1 MAPRPA
7 KRQRRSTIA
16 LSDDN
21 DADSEPPSSKHAK
34 ASFQREITLDGRTST
49 TVSPIKSTKTR
60 SAAKRAAASSS
71 PISSPEKTRKN
82 TRVKDEPVK
91 NKSLHNFFGKASE
104 EQRWRKKSQT
114 PDLEV
119 ENSAELS
126 DAIEDDDLSD
136 ETLQELGLKIDKSSN
151 PLERRNPTL
160 LSSSRNH
167 KERTNEGS
175 LPSSQRFV
183 KPAVPTR
190 NSTTAT
196 NADRAEGEGHAP
208 WADRY
213 GPTNLEELMVHK
225 KKVTDVQSWL
235 QGKIDGR
242 NNQKLLVLKGPA
254 GSGKTTTVSLL
265 AKAMG
270 LQVVSWHNPAVS
282 ELGAN
287 NSISAQFDEF
297 LSRGGQFGS
306 LAFDHDISA
315 GQAPE
320 GAIGN
325 QILVIE
331 EFPATMTR
339 SSSALHSFRSVI
351 SRFLARAKAA
361 PAIALRGQQSSND
374 VSPPVVIIISETL
387 LSSSTALADSFTAH
401 RLLGPEILNHSFVTA
416 MDFNPVAATLMTKA
430 LDLVVK
436 KEARDSRRR
445 RTPGPGVIARLA
457 EIGDIRS
464 AVNSLE
470 FLCLKGDNISEW
482 SGTVAAKVKR
492 TSKDNVALT
501 ETEKNSLELVSQR
514 ETTLDMFHATGKIVY
529 NKREDPRVLD
539 TRAEP
544 PPKPPDHLMHL
555 YTPKVSQV
563 DIEAL
568 LSETGTDIQTF
579 ISTVHENYI
588 LSCSGDNF
596 EVNFDGCSDIL
607 SVSDILNPECRP
619 NRRGNTSNPNAGI
632 IQSNFQ
638 AGSSDTLR
646 QDEISF
652 NVATRGLLSNLP
664 FPVNRAGAAI
674 PGGKRGDEFK
684 MFYPASLRLWKPIEE
699 MHGLLEMFVYGD
711 GIAPS
716 RPATSA
722 ADGPIS
728 DGGVATWQSRN
739 VAENS
744 MSMTTATTTAIK
756 SEPPDQDIRYPTLVD
771 LGNDQG
777 SPPPPTIH
785 AKDTLTLELL
795 PYRTRILS
803 ARHEDTSSL
812 EKITKFK
819 PTSYLSTTEENP
831 EDDDDMMATSTGV
844 AALPRATAAGPKTT
858 SGRNGPPNLEAPSV
872 GVEKMY
878 ISDDDIEDD

>member
-16 LSDDN
+16 LSDED
-21 DADSEPPSSKHAK
+21 DADFGLPSSKQAK
-34 ASFQREITLDGRTST
+34 GGSQREITRDGRTST
-49 TVSPIKSTKTR
+49 TVSPIKGTR
-60 SAAKRAAASSS
+60 TRPALKKAAATSS
-71 PISSPEKTRKN
+71 PISSPEKSRKN
-82 TRVKDEPVK
+82 TKVKDDAVK

-119 ENSAELS
+119 ENGAELS

-136 ETLQELGLKIDKSSN
+136 ETLQELGLKIDKSSK
-151 PLERRNPTL
+151 PVERRNPGL
-160 LSSSRNH
+160 LPSVGGH
-167 KERTNEGS
+167 KAGTNGGS
-175 LPSSQRFV
+175 LPSSQRFI
-183 KPAVPTR
+183 KPAVTAR
-190 NSTTAT
+190 NFINAT
-196 NADRAEGEGHAP
+196 NADRAEVDGHAP

-213 GPTNLEELMVHK
+213 GPNDLEELMVHK
-225 KKVTDVQSWL
+225 KKVADVQSWL
-235 QGKIDGR
+235 QSKIDGR

-254 GSGKTTTVSLL
+254 GSGKTMTVSLL

-282 ELGAN
+282 ESGPN

-297 LSRGGQFGS
+297 LNRGGQFGS
-306 LAFDHDISA
+306 LAFDHDVST

-320 GAIGN
+320 RAISN

-339 SSSALHSFRSVI
+339 SSSALQSFRAVI
-351 SRFLARAKAA
+351 SRFLARAKPA
-361 PAIALRGQQSSND
+361 PAMVFRGHQSSD
-374 VSPPVVIIISETL
+374 EISPPVVIIISETL

-401 RLLGPEILNHSFVTA
+401 RLLGPEILNHSFVTT

-445 RTPGPGVIARLA
+445 RTPGPAVIARLA

-470 FLCLKGDNISEW
+470 FLCLKGDIGTEW
-482 SGTVAAKVKR
+482 SGTVAAKLKR
-492 TSKDNVALT
+492 SSKDHAALT
-501 ETEKNSLELVSQR
+501 ETERNSLALLSQR

-588 LSCSGDNF
+588 LSCGGDNF
-596 EVNFDGCSDIL
+596 EVSFEGCSDIL
-607 SVSDILNPECRP
+607 SVSDVLNPENRP
-619 NRRGNTSNPNAGI
+619 NRRGNAANPNAGI
-632 IQSNFQ
+632 VQSNFQ

-652 NVATRGLLSNLP
+652 NVATRGLLFSLP
-664 FPVNRAGAAI
+664 FPVNRSGAAV

-684 MFYPASLRLWKPIEE
+684 MFYPASLRLWKPMEE
-699 MHGLLEMFVYGD
+699 MHGLLDMFVYGD

-716 RPATSA
+716 RPATSG

-728 DGGVATWQSRN
+728 DGGVATWQSRIL
-739 VAENS
+739 AEDS
-744 MSMTTATTTAIK
+744 ISTTMPQPPIK
-756 SEPPDQDIRYPTLVD
+756 SEPSDQATRYPTLMGVGD
-771 LGNDQG
+771 EQDF
-777 SPPPPTIH
+777 PPPPTTH
-785 AKDTLTLELL
+785 AKDVLTLELL

-803 ARHEDTSSL
+803 ARHQDTTSL

-819 PTSYLSTTEENP
+819 PTSYLSTAEDHAEE
-831 EDDDDMMATSTGV
+831 EDDEAMAT
-844 AALPRATAAGPKTT
+844 ALPRATRAGSSTA
-858 SGRNGPPNLEAPSV
+858 SGRNAAVTRETPSM

>member
-7 KRQRRSTIA
+7 KRQRRSTTA
-16 LSDDN
+16 LSDDG
-21 DADSEPPSSKHAK
+21 DVDFDHPSSKQGK
-34 ASFQREITLDGRTST
+34 GSFQREITLDGRTST
-49 TVSPIKSTKTR
+49 TVSPVKSTKTR
-60 SAAKRAAASSS
+60 PVAKKTTALSS
-71 PISSPEKTRKN
+71 PIPSPEKSRKN
-82 TRVKDEPVK
+82 TKVKDEPVK
-91 NKSLHNFFGKASE
+91 NKSLHTFFGKASE

-114 PDLEV
+114 PELEV
-119 ENSAELS
+119 EISAELS

-136 ETLQELGLKIDKSSN
+136 ETLQDLGLKIDKSSK
-151 PLERRNPTL
+151 PLERRNPGL
-160 LSSSRNH
+160 LASGGSH
-167 KERTNEGS
+167 KAATNGGS

-183 KPAVPTR
+183 KPAVTSR
-190 NSTTAT
+190 TFT
-196 NADRAEGEGHAP
+196 NAPGADRAEVEGHAP

-213 GPTNLEELMVHK
+213 GPTSLEELMVHK
-225 KKVTDVQSWL
+225 KKVSDVQSWL
-235 QGKIDGR
+235 QGKIDGQ

-282 ELGAN
+282 ESGPY

-297 LSRGGQFGS
+297 LNRGGQFGS
-306 LAFDHDISA
+306 LAFDHDVSTGKA
-315 GQAPE
+315 ADGVTSD
-320 GAIGN
+320 

-339 SSSALHSFRSVI
+339 SSSALQSFRSVI
-351 SRFLARAKAA
+351 LRFLTRAKTA
-361 PAIALRGQQSSND
+361 PAMPFRGQQSSND
-374 VSPPVVIIISETL
+374 ISSPVVIIISETL

-401 RLLGPEILNHSFVTA
+401 RLLGPEILNHSFVTT

-430 LDLVVK
+430 LDIVVK

-457 EIGDIRS
+457 DIGDIRS
-464 AVNSLE
+464 AINSLE
-470 FLCLKGDNISEW
+470 FLCLKGDNDSEW

-492 TSKDNVALT
+492 SSKDNPVLT
-501 ETEKNSLELVSQR
+501 ETERNSLALVSQR

-568 LSETGTDIQTF
+568 LSEIGTDIQTF

-588 LSCSGDNF
+588 LSCGGDNF
-596 EVNFDGCSDIL
+596 EVSFEGCSEIL
-607 SVSDILNPECRP
+607 SVSDVLNPESRP

-652 NVATRGLLSNLP
+652 NVATRGLLFNLP
-664 FPVNRAGAAI
+664 FPVNRAGAAV

-699 MHGLLEMFVYGD
+699 VHGLLEMYVYGD
-711 GIAPS
+711 RIAPS
-716 RPATSA
+716 RPATSGT
-722 ADGPIS
+722 DGPFN
-728 DGGVATWQSRN
+728 DGGVATWQSRIL
-739 VAENS
+739 AGDLTS
-744 MSMTTATTTAIK
+744 TAMPPPGIK
-756 SEPPDQDIRYPTLVD
+756 SEPSDKDIRYTTLMD
-771 LGNDQG
+771 HGDEQNQDSL
-777 SPPPPTIH
+777 PPPTTH

-795 PYRTRILS
+795 PYRTRILA
-803 ARHEDTSSL
+803 ARHQDTTSL

-819 PTSYLSTTEENP
+819 PTSYLSTADDSP
-831 EDDDDMMATSTGV
+831 EDDDGDQAMATTLPLSTRTGSSTV
-844 AALPRATAAGPKTT
+844 SGKNATL
-858 SGRNGPPNLEAPSV
+858 NHEAPPLV

>member
-21 DADSEPPSSKHAK
+21 DADFELPSSKHAK
-34 ASFQREITLDGRTST
+34 AGFQREITLDGRTST
-49 TVSPIKSTKTR
+49 TVSPVKTTKTR
-60 SAAKRAAASSS
+60 SAARKTTASSS

-82 TRVKDEPVK
+82 TKVKDEPVK

-136 ETLQELGLKIDKSSN
+136 ETLQELGLKIDKSSKS
-151 PLERRNPTL
+151 LERRNPNL
-160 LSSSRNH
+160 LSSARNQ
-167 KERTNEGS
+167 KERTNGGS

-183 KPAVPTR
+183 KPAVPPR
-190 NSTTAT
+190 NSTSVT
-196 NADRAEGEGHAP
+196 NTDGADLEGHAP

-270 LQVVSWHNPAVS
+270 LQLVAWHNPAVS
-282 ELGAN
+282 ELGPN

-297 LSRGGQFGS
+297 LNRGGQFSS
-306 LAFDHDISA
+306 LAFDHDLS
-315 GQAPE
+315 GRQAPE
-320 GAIGN
+320 GVIRN

-351 SRFLARAKAA
+351 SRFLARARAA

-374 VSPPVVIIISETL
+374 GSPPVVIIISETL

-401 RLLGPEILNHSFVTA
+401 RLLGPEILNHPFVTS

-470 FLCLKGDNISEW
+470 FLCLKGDNGSEW

-492 TSKDNVALT
+492 TGKDNVALT

-555 YTPKVSQV
+555 YSPKVSQV

-596 EVNFDGCSDIL
+596 EVSFDGCSDIL

-619 NRRGNTSNPNAGI
+619 NRRGNASNPNAGI
-632 IQSNFQ
+632 VQSNFQ

-652 NVATRGLLSNLP
+652 NVATRGLLFNLP
-664 FPVNRAGAAI
+664 SPVNRVGAAI
-674 PGGKRGDEFK
+674 PGGRRGDEFK

-716 RPATSA
+716 RPAASG

-739 VAENS
+739 LAENS
-744 MSMTTATTTAIK
+744 MSMTTVPIK
-756 SEPPDQDIRYPTLVD
+756 SEPRDHDIRYPTLID
-771 LGNDQG
+771 FGIEQG

-785 AKDTLTLELL
+785 AKDTLALELL
-795 PYRTRILS
+795 PYRTRILA
-803 ARHEDTSSL
+803 ARHEDTTSL

-819 PTSYLSTTEENP
+819 PTSYLSTAEENP
-831 EDDDDMMATSTGV
+831 EDDEDMVATSTGV
-844 AALPRATAAGPKTT
+844 AALPRATAAGPRTAG
-858 SGRNGPPNLEAPSV
+858 GRTGAPNLEAPSV

>member
-16 LSDDN
+16 LSDED
-21 DADSEPPSSKHAK
+21 DADFGLPSSKQAK
-34 ASFQREITLDGRTST
+34 GGSQREITRDGRTST
-49 TVSPIKSTKTR
+49 TVSPIKGTR
-60 SAAKRAAASSS
+60 TRPAPKKAAATSS
-71 PISSPEKTRKN
+71 PISSPEKLRKN
-82 TRVKDEPVK
+82 SKVKDDAVK

-119 ENSAELS
+119 ENGAELS

-136 ETLQELGLKIDKSSN
+136 ETLQELGLKIDKSSK
-151 PLERRNPTL
+151 PVERRNPGL
-160 LSSSRNH
+160 LPAVGGPKAGPNG
-167 KERTNEGS
+167 GS
-175 LPSSQRFV
+175 LPSSQRFI
-183 KPAVPTR
+183 KPAVTAR
-190 NSTTAT
+190 NSTNAPS
-196 NADRAEGEGHAP
+196 ADRAEVEGHAP

-213 GPTNLEELMVHK
+213 GPSNLEELMVHK
-225 KKVTDVQSWL
+225 KKVADVQSWL
-235 QGKIDGR
+235 QSKIDGR

-254 GSGKTTTVSLL
+254 GSGKTMTVSLL

-282 ELGAN
+282 ESGSN

-297 LSRGGQFGS
+297 LNRGGQFGS
-306 LAFDHDISA
+306 LAFDHDVST

-320 GAIGN
+320 GAISS

-339 SSSALHSFRSVI
+339 SSSALQSFRAVI
-351 SRFLARAKAA
+351 SRFLARAKPA
-361 PAIALRGQQSSND
+361 PAMAFRGHQSSEEI
-374 VSPPVVIIISETL
+374 SPPVVIIISETL

-401 RLLGPEILNHSFVTA
+401 RLLGPEILNHSFVTT

-445 RTPGPGVIARLA
+445 RTPGPAVIARLA

-470 FLCLKGDNISEW
+470 FLCLKGDNGTEW

-492 TSKDNVALT
+492 SSKDNAALT
-501 ETEKNSLELVSQR
+501 ETERNSLALLSQR

-588 LSCSGDNF
+588 LSCGGDSF
-596 EVNFDGCSDIL
+596 EVSFEGCSDIL
-607 SVSDILNPECRP
+607 SVSDVLNPENRP
-619 NRRGNTSNPNAGI
+619 NRRGNASNPNAGI
-632 IQSNFQ
+632 VLSNFQ

-652 NVATRGLLSNLP
+652 NVATRGLLFSLP
-664 FPVNRAGAAI
+664 FPVHRSGAAV

-684 MFYPASLRLWKPIEE
+684 MFYPASLRLWKPMEE
-699 MHGLLEMFVYGD
+699 MHGLLDMFVYGD

-716 RPATSA
+716 RPATSG

-728 DGGVATWQSRN
+728 DGGVATWQSRIL
-739 VAENS
+739 AEDS
-744 MSMTTATTTAIK
+744 ISTTVPQPPIK
-756 SEPPDQDIRYPTLVD
+756 SEPPDQATWYPALMGVGD
-771 LGNDQG
+771 EQDFL
-777 SPPPPTIH
+777 PPPTTH
-785 AKDTLTLELL
+785 AKDILTLELL

-803 ARHEDTSSL
+803 ARHQDTTSL

-819 PTSYLSTTEENP
+819 PTSYLSTAEDHAEE
-831 EDDDDMMATSTGV
+831 EDDEAMAT
-844 AALPRATAAGPKTT
+844 ALPHATRAGSSTA
-858 SGRNGPPNLEAPSV
+858 SGRNAAVTHETPSM